1 MSYWIEKCLFFLK
14 KLKGMKSSLL
24 ALSHHHWWDNLNYIM
39 VKNILAYLLQWIS
52 QYVGSYS
59 EPRGID
65 TLHCS
70 RICSSFLA
78 PMAKVKVGMDN
89 EYAYT
94 HNTIITKKLAL
105 YCALEGLKLEIR
117 NIVYKKSHLSS
128 MECTAQT
135 KPRFWKIPS
144 LP

>member
-14 KLKGMKSSLL
+14 TLKGMKSSLL
-24 ALSHHHWWDNLNYIM
+24 ALSCHHWWDNLNYIM

-94 HNTIITKKLAL
+94 HNTIITKK
-105 YCALEGLKLEIR
+105 I
-117 NIVYKKSHLSS
+117 SS
-128 MECTAQT
+128 LLC
-135 KPRFWKIPS
+135 PWGP
-144 LP
+144 